1 MKRGILLLLVFF
13 AVFFSAINLHAQNN
27 ENIWFDGLSRSYFA
41 RDAIDN
47 STTDDT
53 LSARNISNGYNLL
66 DLNTHVNPLKDIE
79 IFAQLRIRN
88 SFGSFFG
95 SGTEINVRQLRAK
108 GVINNKIRF
117 SVGDLFLKQNKFT
130 LYNYDEELS
139 GYENDML
146 KPYRDIIHYEN
157 FYTENRWRL
166 QGIQTDFSFE
176 FDRFI
181 RSLGFDLFVTR
192 PRGSSQINETTYS
205 SDLLLSGGSMVSEI
219 NKRLSLSI
227 NYINLFEVASSG
239 TNNIS
244 VRNPVYDM
252 SLLHHFANDKY
263 RIEQKLQSGFSE
275 RYWLHSELEN
285 GISDSISN
293 DTKGMYFEFDNKYL
307 EKDSTLMLTF
317 GYRYVDPNFRSAG
330 AQTRRLDYA
339 AGNNNTIYP
348 IYTNM
353 SLIRPPSVFDLVTDD
368 QLYNQDLSSTLMV
381 FNPIYSNILPYGDA
395 TPNRTGIYLKA
406 KINNKNKAFL
416 SKINAGFFKEVI
428 GQGASEKRN
437 FGLLKGAFIINFH
450 QWLNW
455 EKELSLSTSSE
466 SELTRRGGEAISSLN
481 LFSHQ
486 MNTSVNAELV
496 KKFFI
501 QGSYKQFNANGNEFL
516 TQRDNYG
523 DITYFTSTQID
534 QKDHMLSFG
543 MLYKFRKNVYANINY
558 NWWGTKFTDQPYSD
572 YKYNRLIF
580 ILSVEL

>member
-13 AVFFSAINLHAQNN
+13 AVFLSAINLHAQNN

-139 GYENDML
+139 GYENNML

-181 RSLGFDLFVTR
+181 RSLSFDLFVTR
-192 PRGSSQINETTYS
+192 PRGSNQINETTYS

-219 NKRLSLSI
+219 NKRLTIST

-293 DTKGMYFEFDNKYL
+293 DTKGMYFEFDNKYI

-330 AQTRRLDYA
+330 SQTRRLDYA
-339 AGNNNTIYP
+339 AGNSNTIYP

-353 SLIRPPSVFDLVTDD
+353 SLIRPPSVFDLVTDEL
-368 QLYNQDLSSTLMV
+368 LYNQELSSTLMV

-395 TPNRTGIYLKA
+395 TPNRTGIYINA

-428 GQGASEKRN
+428 GQGASEKRY
-437 FGLLKGAFIINFH
+437 FGLLKGAFKINFH

-455 EKELSLSTSSE
+455 EKELSLSASSE
-466 SELTRRGGEAISSLN
+466 SELTRRGGEAVSSLN

-486 MNTSVNAELV
+486 MNASVSAELV

-523 DITYFTSTQID
+523 DITYFTLTQID

>member
-41 RDAIDN
+41 RDAIDK
-47 STTDDT
+47 SALDDT

-66 DLNTHVNPLKDIE
+66 DLNTHVNPIKDIE

-139 GYENDML
+139 GFENDML

-181 RSLGFDLFVTR
+181 RNLGFDFFITR
-192 PRGSSQINETTYS
+192 PRGSSQINETTYM
-205 SDLLLSGGSMVSEI
+205 SDLLLSGGSIVSDI
-219 NKRLSLSI
+219 NKRLTIST
-227 NYINLFEVASSG
+227 NYVNLFEVASSG
-239 TNNIS
+239 TKNIS

-252 SLLHHFANDKY
+252 SLLHHFTNDKY
-263 RIEQKLQSGFSE
+263 RIEQQLQSGFSE

-293 DTKGMYFEFDNKYL
+293 DTKGMYFQFDNIYIK
-307 EKDSTLMLTF
+307 KDSTLSLTL

-339 AGNNNTIYP
+339 AGNSNSIYP

-353 SLIRPPSVFDLVTDD
+353 SLIRPPSVFDLVTDE

-406 KINNKNKAFL
+406 KINDGNKAFL

-428 GQGASEKRN
+428 GQGAFEKRN
-437 FGLLKGAFIINFH
+437 FGLIKGAFKLNFH
-450 QWLNW
+450 KWMKWQ
-455 EKELSLSTSSE
+455 KELSLASSSE
-466 SELTRRGGEAISSLN
+466 SELTRRGGEDISSVN

-486 MNTSVNAELV
+486 MNVSVNAELI

-501 QGSYKQFNANGNEFL
+501 QASYKHFSADGNEFL

-523 DITYFTSTQID
+523 NITYFTSTQID
-534 QKDHMLSFG
+534 QKDHMLSCG

-558 NWWGTKFTDQPYSD
+558 NLWGSKFTDQPYSD